1 MILIGSKNPHKLRE
15 VRAIL
20 APLGLRAVIAV
31 DLPEVEETGDCFA
44 ANAAQKAL
52 TFASFLRAP
61 CLADDSGLVIPAL
74 DGEPG
79 IRSARY
85 AGESG
90 DRRRDEANLRLV
102 LKKLAERGLTEPEA
116 YFQCNIAVAIA
127 GEPGEVVVAAEG
139 RVHGRI
145 VPEPRGRFGFGY
157 DPIFFHPESGCTLA
171 ELEPDLKN
179 RVSHRATALRALA
192 EQLADPKVRDNLDL

>member
-1 MILIGSKNPHKLRE
+1 VILIGSKNPHKLRE

-20 APLGLRAVIAV
+20 DPLGLRAVIAV
-31 DLPEVEETGDCFA
+31 DLPAVEETGETFQ

-79 IRSARY
+79 VFSARY
-85 AGESG
+85 AGEPG
-90 DRRRDEANLRLV
+90 DDEANLRLV
-102 LKKLAERGLTEPEA
+102 LEKVAERGLVEPEA
-116 YFQCNIAVAIA
+116 YFQCNIAIAVA
-127 GEPGEVVVAAEG
+127 GEPGEVVVETEG

-145 VPEPRGRFGFGY
+145 IPEPRGEFGFGY

-179 RVSHRATALRALA
+179 RVSHRAGALRALA
-192 EQLADPKVRDNLDL
+192 ERLADPKVRDNLDL

>member
-31 DLPEVEETGDCFA
+31 DLPEVEETGDTFA

-61 CLADDSGLVIPAL
+61 CLADDSGLVVPAL

-79 IRSARY
+79 VRSARY
-85 AGESG
+85 AGQS
-90 DRRRDEANLRLV
+90 DDPDEANLRLV
-102 LKKLAERGLTEPEA
+102 LERIAQRGLTEPEA
-116 YFQCNIAVAIA
+116 YFQCCIAVAVA
-127 GEPGEVVVAAEG
+127 GAPGEVVVAAEG
-139 RVHGRI
+139 RIHGRI
-145 VPEPRGRFGFGY
+145 VPEPRGRHGFGY

-171 ELEPDLKN
+171 ELEPDRKN
-179 RVSHRATALRALA
+179 RISHRAAALRSLA
-192 EQLADPKVRDNLDL
+192 EQLADPKVRDNLGL

>member
-20 APLGLRAVIAV
+20 DPLGIRAVIAV
-31 DLPEVEETGDCFA
+31 DLPHVEETGATFA

-52 TFASFLRAP
+52 AFASFLRAP

-79 IRSARY
+79 VRSARY
-85 AGESG
+85 AGDAG
-90 DRRRDEANLRLV
+90 DDEANLRRV
-102 LKKLAERGLTEPEA
+102 LERLAERGLTEPEA
-116 YFQCNIAVAIA
+116 YFQCNLALAVAGA
-127 GEPGEVVVAAEG
+127 PGEVVAETEG

-145 VPEPRGRFGFGY
+145 MAAPRGAHGFGY
-157 DPIFFHPESGCTLA
+157 DPIFFHPESDCTLA

-179 RVSHRATALRALA
+179 RVSHRAEALRALA
-192 EQLADPKVRDNLDL
+192 ECLADPKVRDNLDL

>member
-1 MILIGSKNPHKLRE
+1 VILIGSKNPHKLRE

-20 APLGLRAVIAV
+20 EPLGLRAVIAV
-31 DLPEVEETGDCFA
+31 DLPAVEETGDTFA

-79 IRSARY
+79 VLSARY
-85 AGESG
+85 AGEQG
-90 DRRRDEANLRLV
+90 DDEANLRRV
-102 LKKLAERGLTEPEA
+102 LERVAERGLVEPEA
-116 YFQCNIAVAIA
+116 YFQCNLAIAVAGA
-127 GEPGEVVVAAEG
+127 PGEVVVEAEG
-139 RVHGRI
+139 RVLGRI
-145 VPEPRGRFGFGY
+145 VPEPRGENGFGY

-179 RVSHRATALRALA
+179 RVSHRAAALRALA

>member
-1 MILIGSKNPHKLRE
+1 VILIGSKNPHKLRE

-31 DLPEVEETGDCFA
+31 DLPEVEETGDTFA

-79 IRSARY
+79 VRSARY
-85 AGESG
+85 AGEPG
-90 DRRRDEANLRLV
+90 DDEANLRLV
-102 LKKLAERGLTEPEA
+102 LDKLAERGLREPEA
-116 YFQCNIAVAIA
+116 FFQCNLAIAVAGA
-127 GEPGEVVVAAEG
+127 PGEVVVETEG

-145 VPEPRGRFGFGY
+145 VSEPRGAHGFGY

-179 RVSHRATALRALA
+179 RVSHRAAALRALA
-192 EQLADPKVRDNLDL
+192 ERLADPQVRNELDL